1 MIESI
6 KGILLHKD
14 PVNAV
19 LETASGLSFE
29 LLIPISTFEILP
41 AVGEACQLFTHL
53 HISQDDVRLFGFAS
67 TGERELYRQLNRVS
81 GIGPKS
87 ALSII
92 STMPIST
99 FVKAVERDETAILTK
114 IPGIGMK
121 SAQRLIIELKG
132 KLRHILDIAEPGGA
146 QISGSKAD
154 EVENAL
160 QTLGFNA
167 REVRQELS
175 LMGEEAETLN
185 AEQLI
190 KEVIR
195 RLYQRRK

>member
-1 MIESI
+1 MIHSI
-6 KGILLHKD
+6 KGTLLHKD

-19 LETASGLSFE
+19 LETASGLSYE
-29 LLIPISTFEILP
+29 LLIPISTFEVLP
-41 AVGEACQLFTHL
+41 SLGEICQLFTHL
-53 HISQDDVRLFGFAS
+53 HVSQDDVRLFGFAS
-67 TGERELYRQLNRVS
+67 EGERELYRQLNRVS
-81 GIGPKS
+81 GIGPKT

-92 STMPIST
+92 STLPIAT
-99 FVKAVERDETAILTK
+99 FVKAIEREETAILKK

-132 KLRHILDIAEPGGA
+132 KLRHILDIAEPGGPELP
-146 QISGSKAD
+146 SSKAD
-154 EVENAL
+154 EVESAL

-175 LMGEEAETLN
+175 LMGEEAQALN

-195 RLYQRRK
+195 RLYQRSK

>member
-1 MIESI
+1 
-6 KGILLHKD
+6 
-14 PVNAV
+14 
-19 LETASGLSFE
+19 
-29 LLIPISTFEILP
+29 
-41 AVGEACQLFTHL
+41 
-53 HISQDDVRLFGFAS
+53 
-67 TGERELYRQLNRVS
+67 
-81 GIGPKS
+81 
-87 ALSII
+87 
-92 STMPIST
+92 
-99 FVKAVERDETAILTK
+99 VKAVERDETAILTK

-132 KLRHILDIAEPGGA
+132 KLRHILDFAEPGGA